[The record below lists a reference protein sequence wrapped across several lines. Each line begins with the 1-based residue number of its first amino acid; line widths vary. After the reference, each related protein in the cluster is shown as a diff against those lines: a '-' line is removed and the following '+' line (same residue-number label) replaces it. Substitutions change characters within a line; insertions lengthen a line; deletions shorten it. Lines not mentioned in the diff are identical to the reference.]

1 MEDESGK
8 SVRLGD
14 LITGPTIILPVYY
27 ACTNVCNYMQGGLAR
42 VIKELKRKPGI
53 DYRVIS
59 ISFNHEETPEQSER
73 TRKMYLAAINAPF
86 PEEGWRFLTGDRDN
100 IHRFTESIGYRFK
113 QQGRDFIHPV
123 ASLIVSGDGKIVRY
137 LYGTSFLAKD
147 LSLAFLEARDGK
159 VGNTIRKV
167 VDFCFTFD
175 PTGKYCEGSPEA
187 VPGEYVHLSVSDDGC
202 GMDKE
207 TMTRVFEPFFTTKAI
222 GEGTGLGLST
232 VYGIVKQNNG
242 FINIYSEPGK
252 GTTFTIHLPR
262 QVEMNKKSLTEAKT
276 VPLPKGQET
285 ILLVED
291 EPDILFVTAKLL
303 GKQGY
308 TLLTAGTPGEAV
320 RLAHE
325 HSGEI
330 DLLITDVIMPEMN
343 GKDLADKLQSQNPQ
357 LKCLYMSGYTA
368 DIIAHH
374 GVLDEGVHFIQKPFS
389 LPDLAIKVRD
399 LLDC

>member
-1 MEDESGK
+1 MTTPWHMPSATAFIPIIFLFIFTTFAIAAPEKPEEHQHHAAPAQVQGSGDVGLDERLGSKVPLDAIFKDESGK

-42 VIKELKRKPGI
+42 VIKELKGKPGV

-59 ISFNHEETPEQSER
+59 ISFNHEETPEQSVR

-86 PEEGWRFLTGDRDN
+86 PEDGWRFLTGDRDN

-175 PTGKYCEGSPEA
+175 PTGKTYVFNILRVSATVVILAA
-187 VPGEYVHLSVSDDGC
+187 VS
-202 GMDKE
+202 
-207 TMTRVFEPFFTTKAI
+207 F
-222 GEGTGLGLST
+222 
-232 VYGIVKQNNG
+232 
-242 FINIYSEPGK
+242 
-252 GTTFTIHLPR
+252 
-262 QVEMNKKSLTEAKT
+262 
-276 VPLPKGQET
+276 
-285 ILLVED
+285 LLF
-291 EPDILFVTAKLL
+291 L
-303 GKQGY
+303 
-308 TLLTAGTPGEAV
+308 LLTGKK
-320 RLAHE
+320 RNK
-325 HSGEI
+325 
-330 DLLITDVIMPEMN
+330 N
-343 GKDLADKLQSQNPQ
+343 GGRS
-357 LKCLYMSGYTA
+357 
-368 DIIAHH
+368 
-374 GVLDEGVHFIQKPFS
+374 
-389 LPDLAIKVRD
+389 
-399 LLDC
+399 

>member
-1 MEDESGK
+1 MTTPGRWLSTAAFAVITFLFIFTTFAIAAPEKPEEHQHHTAQAPAPNNGQVGLDERLGSKVPLDAIFKDESGK

-42 VIKELKRKPGI
+42 VIKELKGKPGI

-86 PEEGWRFLTGDRDN
+86 PEEGWRFLTSDRDN

-175 PTGKYCEGSPEA
+175 PTGKTYVFNILRVSATVVILAA
-187 VPGEYVHLSVSDDGC
+187 VS
-202 GMDKE
+202 
-207 TMTRVFEPFFTTKAI
+207 F
-222 GEGTGLGLST
+222 
-232 VYGIVKQNNG
+232 
-242 FINIYSEPGK
+242 
-252 GTTFTIHLPR
+252 
-262 QVEMNKKSLTEAKT
+262 
-276 VPLPKGQET
+276 
-285 ILLVED
+285 LLF
-291 EPDILFVTAKLL
+291 L
-303 GKQGY
+303 
-308 TLLTAGTPGEAV
+308 LLTGKK
-320 RLAHE
+320 RNK
-325 HSGEI
+325 
-330 DLLITDVIMPEMN
+330 N
-343 GKDLADKLQSQNPQ
+343 GGQS
-357 LKCLYMSGYTA
+357 
-368 DIIAHH
+368 
-374 GVLDEGVHFIQKPFS
+374 
-389 LPDLAIKVRD
+389 
-399 LLDC
+399 